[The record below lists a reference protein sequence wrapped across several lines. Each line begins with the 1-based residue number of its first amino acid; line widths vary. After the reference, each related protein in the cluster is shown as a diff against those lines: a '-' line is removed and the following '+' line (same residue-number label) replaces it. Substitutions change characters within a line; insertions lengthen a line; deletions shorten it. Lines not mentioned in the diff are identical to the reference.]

1 MEIVSPLCSWQ
12 EHLESV
18 YTHQKSE
25 GQIVPLRDIS
35 KDLFE
40 DAIGPEE
47 AATKIASFV
56 CASDD
61 FQTAYLEVIYFVIGA
76 ANNLS
81 EQHDLY
87 KLANLTLALS
97 RLPDARNPTR
107 TTIQLSFDYKSSE
120 IGPGDIFMVGE
131 GKIWAGL
138 PQFAVNLG
146 DSMYGPTAYISDGLA
161 EHWAEQKWTN
171 LNTFAA
177 YLISGSDNTPCPFDY
192 LYLYTFR
199 TITDSLEYDPK
210 TEKGI
215 DSLHSLRSA
224 CRWIT
229 IAGEQIW
236 TESMRSPRNAAA
248 GPLWHRKY
256 HADLVKSGQWEERSL
271 VTSPRWL
278 AWASRLDELAGS
290 GMIEDELNDMA
301 RSCAEMI
308 RMFEREW
315 VFDIED
321 EIQ

>member
-1 MEIVSPLCSWQ
+1 MEIVSSLCSWQ
-12 EHLESV
+12 DHLESV

-40 DAIGPEE
+40 DAIGSEE
-47 AATKIASFV
+47 AATKIASCV
-56 CASDD
+56 CVSDD
-61 FQTAYLEVIYFVIGA
+61 FQTAYLDVVCFIIGA

-81 EQHDLY
+81 EQHDLS

-97 RLPDARNPTR
+97 RLPDARNETR
-107 TTIQLSFDYKSSE
+107 RTIQLSFDYKTSE
-120 IGPGDIFMVGE
+120 IGPGDIFVVGE
-131 GKIWAGL
+131 GKIWADL
-138 PQFAVNLG
+138 PQLAVDLG

-177 YLISGSDNTPCPFDY
+177 YLISSLNDTPCPFDY

-229 IAGEQIW
+229 IAGE
-236 TESMRSPRNAAA
+236 
-248 GPLWHRKY
+248 
-256 HADLVKSGQWEERSL
+256 
-271 VTSPRWL
+271 
-278 AWASRLDELAGS
+278 
-290 GMIEDELNDMA
+290 
-301 RSCAEMI
+301 
-308 RMFEREW
+308 
-315 VFDIED
+315 
-321 EIQ
+321 

>member
-1 MEIVSPLCSWQ
+1 MEIVSSFCSWQ
-12 EHLESV
+12 DHLESV
-18 YTHQKSE
+18 CTHQKSE
-25 GQIVPLRDIS
+25 GQIVTLYDIS
-35 KDLFE
+35 KDIFE

-56 CASDD
+56 CTSDD
-61 FQTAYLEVIYFVIGA
+61 FRTAYLEVIYFIIGA

-87 KLANLTLALS
+87 KLVNLTLALS
-97 RLPDARNPTR
+97 RLPDARNETR
-107 TTIQLSFDYKSSE
+107 RTIQLSFDYKSSE
-120 IGPGDIFMVGE
+120 IGPGDIFVVGE
-131 GKIWAGL
+131 GKIWADL

-177 YLISGSDNTPCPFDY
+177 YLISGSDDTPYSFDY

-199 TITDSLEYDPK
+199 TVTDSLEYDPE

-236 TESMRSPRNAAA
+236 TESMRSPRNAVA

-256 HADLVKSGQWEERSL
+256 HADLVKSGQWGERSL
-271 VTSPRWL
+271 ITSQRWL

-290 GMIEDELNDMA
+290 NMIEDELKFMA
-301 RSCAEMI
+301 RSSAEMI

>member
-1 MEIVSPLCSWQ
+1 MEID
-12 EHLESV
+12 HLESV
-18 YTHQKSE
+18 CTHQKSE
-25 GQIVPLRDIS
+25 GQVVTLYDIS

-56 CASDD
+56 CTSDD
-61 FQTAYLEVIYFVIGA
+61 FRTAYLDVICFLIGA

-81 EQHDLY
+81 EQHDLS

-97 RLPDARNPTR
+97 RLPDARNETR
-107 TTIQLSFDYKSSE
+107 RTIQLSFDYKSSE
-120 IGPGDIFMVGE
+120 IGPGDIFVVGE
-131 GKIWAGL
+131 GKIWADL

-146 DSMYGPTAYISDGLA
+146 DSMYVVNLCLQAYISDGLA

-192 LYLYTFR
+192 LYLYAFR

-236 TESMRSPRNAAA
+236 TESMRSPRNAAV

-271 VTSPRWL
+271 ITSQRWL

-290 GMIEDELNDMA
+290 DMVEDELEGMA
-301 RSCAEMI
+301 RSSAEMI

>member
-1 MEIVSPLCSWQ
+1 MEIVSSLCSWQ

-18 YTHQKSE
+18 FARQKSQ
-25 GQIVPLRDIS
+25 GQSVPLYDIS
-35 KDLFE
+35 NDLFE
-40 DAIGPEE
+40 GVIGTKET
-47 AATKIASFV
+47 ATKIASFV

-61 FQTAYLEVIYFVIGA
+61 FRTAYLDVICFIISA

-81 EQHDLY
+81 EQHDLSE
-87 KLANLTLALS
+87 LANLTLALS
-97 RLPDARNPTR
+97 RLPDARNETR
-107 TTIQLSFDYKSSE
+107 RTIQLSFDYKSSE
-120 IGPGDIFMVGE
+120 IGPGEVVVVHE
-131 GKIWAGL
+131 GKIWADL

-177 YLISGSDNTPCPFDY
+177 YLISGSNETPCSFDY

-236 TESMRSPRNAAA
+236 TEI
-248 GPLWHRKY
+248 
-256 HADLVKSGQWEERSL
+256 
-271 VTSPRWL
+271 T
-278 AWASRLDELAGS
+278 
-290 GMIEDELNDMA
+290 
-301 RSCAEMI
+301 
-308 RMFEREW
+308 
-315 VFDIED
+315 
-321 EIQ
+321 